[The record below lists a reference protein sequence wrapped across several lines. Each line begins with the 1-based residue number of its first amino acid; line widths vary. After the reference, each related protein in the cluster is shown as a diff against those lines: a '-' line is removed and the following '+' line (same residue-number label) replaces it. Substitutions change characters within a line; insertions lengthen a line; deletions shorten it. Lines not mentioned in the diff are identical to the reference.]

1 MTNLAFEFIFS
12 QDYMLP
18 SDFVQK
24 AQAQYLIEKI
34 DSMRSRVT
42 LKPSMV
48 KDKRGVRQAFEKMG
62 EVLIPGLELEIS
74 QVDAIVTTKMLVS
87 GVQMKL
93 SKLEFEEK
101 EGMTP
106 QGHGEPVEVVHE
118 TAIRLSFWHK

>member
-12 QDYMLP
+12 QDYKLP

-93 SKLEFEEK
+93 S
-101 EGMTP
+101 
-106 QGHGEPVEVVHE
+106 
-118 TAIRLSFWHK
+118 